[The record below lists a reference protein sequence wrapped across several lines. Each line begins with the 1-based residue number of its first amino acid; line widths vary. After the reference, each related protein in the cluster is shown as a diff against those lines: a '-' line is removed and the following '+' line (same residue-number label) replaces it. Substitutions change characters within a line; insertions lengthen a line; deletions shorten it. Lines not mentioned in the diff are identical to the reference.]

1 MPQWGAVERQPRVYD
16 FSGYRAFV
24 QVAKRMGLKLQAVM
38 SFHACGANVGD
49 TAQVPLPDWVLKVLL
64 QPPFSRMAVLKR
76 STRHLPLRY
85 DLNFGLTYAC

>member
-1 MPQWGAVERQPRVYD
+1 MYD

-49 TAQVPLPDWVLKVLL
+49 TAQVPLPEWVLKVWSLVL
-64 QPPFSRMAVLKR
+64 SFVAVSWRSASTSRPSLSR
-76 STRHLPLRY
+76 
-85 DLNFGLTYAC
+85 ACCLSASRP

>member
-49 TAQVPLPDWVLKVLL
+49 TAQVPLPAWVLKV
-64 QPPFSRMAVLKR
+64 R
-76 STRHLPLRY
+76 SVADPWCALRSAGRSWHTCCMPCMRCCT
-85 DLNFGLTYAC
+85 NC

>member
-1 MPQWGAVERQPRVYD
+1 MSCCASGCRTRAGADCPASILLLTRPDKTSAVPQWGAVERQPRVYD

-49 TAQVPLPDWVLKVLL
+49 TAQVPLPAWVLKV
-64 QPPFSRMAVLKR
+64 
-76 STRHLPLRY
+76 
-85 DLNFGLTYAC
+85 

>member
-1 MPQWGAVERQPRVYD
+1 MYD

-49 TAQVPLPDWVLKVLL
+49 TAQVPLPEWVLKVRA
-64 QPPFSRMAVLKR
+64 SAVLG
-76 STRHLPLRY
+76 TCYCLPSRRWPSL
-85 DLNFGLTYAC
+85 LHALVA